1 MASEINILLLGET
14 GAGKSTTL
22 NAFANYFCFGNDF
35 DKAASSAANFIEVV
49 PSQFT
54 LPDPQSS
61 GKEWLIKSK
70 FSVTAEKTNGN
81 GNSVTSAPTG
91 YCFTFGSNTL
101 RIIDTPGIGDTSG
114 IAADK
119 KNMEQIFHY
128 LQSIQL
134 LHGVIIIVK
143 GNETRKT
150 LHFKFSLV
158 ELLTTLHRD
167 AVQNIVFCFTFS
179 QISPGCFG
187 AGNGYQVVKSFLE
200 NDKNISS
207 IGFELKPGQ
216 NAFFIENDA
225 YRFLVAKSQG
235 YQWNA
240 IQQLLHRQS
249 WSHSVKEVEKMFGH
263 ILSLVPHRLELTAL
277 LNSVRT
283 TFNQLAEPIVFLE
296 QNIKRCK
303 QKVQDVFDK
312 ELDAYIEMHG
322 LEGRRMKTV
331 TEVKRTR
338 HVEKNV
344 CKVHPTPLQTLVTF
358 LVPVYNII
366 SLLDCTCKLPD
377 KVTYTNE
384 TVEKTVV
391 DKDVEWRF
399 SNNQKKINELKTEQW
414 SNEKTLE
421 ELETEKTRIE
431 KISFK
436 LASFICS
443 NSTFTHNHYL
453 EEYIDL
459 HIKQKVHSTLKL
471 TSTRELYSLKENH
484 KESVKRLKKIF
495 SVSKRASV
503 KLSEKKINQFKENL
517 QQLKHSGSFF
527 QKITRAKNQ
536 MFISKKKC
544 VYFFIN
550 R

>member
-1 MASEINILLLGET
+1 
-14 GAGKSTTL
+14 
-22 NAFANYFCFGNDF
+22 
-35 DKAASSAANFIEVV
+35 
-49 PSQFT
+49 
-54 LPDPQSS
+54 
-61 GKEWLIKSK
+61 
-70 FSVTAEKTNGN
+70 
-81 GNSVTSAPTG
+81 
-91 YCFTFGSNTL
+91 
-101 RIIDTPGIGDTSG
+101 
-114 IAADK
+114 
-119 KNMEQIFHY
+119 MEQIFHY

-150 LHFKFSLV
+150 LHFKLSLV

-179 QISPGCFG
+179 QINPGCFG

-240 IQQLLHRQS
+240 IQQLLNRQS

-277 LNSVRT
+277 LNNVRT

-296 QNIKRCK
+296 QNIKRCN
-303 QKVQDVFDK
+303 QKVQEVFDK

-344 CKVHPTPLQTLVTF
+344 CKGT
-358 LVPVYNII
+358 
-366 SLLDCTCKLPD
+366 
-377 KVTYTNE
+377 
-384 TVEKTVV
+384 
-391 DKDVEWRF
+391 
-399 SNNQKKINELKTEQW
+399 
-414 SNEKTLE
+414 
-421 ELETEKTRIE
+421 
-431 KISFK
+431 
-436 LASFICS
+436 
-443 NSTFTHNHYL
+443 
-453 EEYIDL
+453 
-459 HIKQKVHSTLKL
+459 
-471 TSTRELYSLKENH
+471 
-484 KESVKRLKKIF
+484 
-495 SVSKRASV
+495 
-503 KLSEKKINQFKENL
+503 
-517 QQLKHSGSFF
+517 
-527 QKITRAKNQ
+527 
-536 MFISKKKC
+536 
-544 VYFFIN
+544 
-550 R
+550 